1 MSDDEANKILD
12 FVEYNYCLSKDS
24 ELLEK
29 IVLLLHCENP
39 LFRCRAAGAMME
51 PECSECCDKLFERLI
66 MENDRDVRSSI
77 LQSLEVFKPNK
88 YVDMII
94 NEYGNKMNS
103 RSSRLSIVRMA
114 LANDRFDFAVSKID
128 DDYNFE
134 VLIEMHIEEI
144 GE

>member
-12 FVEYNYCLSKDS
+12 FVEYNYCLSHDS

-51 PECSECCDKLFERLI
+51 PECSECCDRLFERLVI
-66 MENDRDVRSSI
+66 EKDRDVRSDI
-77 LQSLEVFKPNK
+77 FQSLTVFKPNK
-88 YVDMII
+88 YANEII
-94 NEYGNKMNS
+94 KQYDDVMNS
-103 RSSRLSIVRMA
+103 RSSKASIVRIA
-114 LANDRFDFAVSKID
+114 LDNDRFDFAVSKIN

-134 VLIEMHIEEI
+134 IMIEMHIEEI